1 MKPSISATHCSM
13 HLVFVRNDKYD
24 ISYIY
29 ISYITKIHNLQ
40 DDPHSST
47 LPSFT
52 SAPAMFR

>member
-29 ISYITKIHNLQ
+29 IYIVYHQ
-40 DDPHSST
+40 DPQ
-47 LPSFT
+47 
-52 SAPAMFR
+52 PAG

>member
-24 ISYIY
+24 ISYIP
-29 ISYITKIHNLQ
+29 YITKIHNLQ